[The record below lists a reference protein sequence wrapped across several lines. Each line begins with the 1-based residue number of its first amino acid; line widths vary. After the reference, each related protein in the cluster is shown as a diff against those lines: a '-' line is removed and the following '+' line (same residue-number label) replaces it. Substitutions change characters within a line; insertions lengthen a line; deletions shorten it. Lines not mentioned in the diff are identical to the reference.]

1 MTQRFHG
8 LPAAPG
14 VGIGNLLIYRTWHP
28 TFMPSQVADDPNQEW
43 QHFLAAQQAVDLE
56 LATLATDE
64 NSLIAEVFTAQR
76 TILQD
81 QTLTQAVQ
89 QAIFQEHQSALAAT
103 HAMIH
108 HFADLFRDLGDDYFA
123 GRAVDILDIG
133 HRLLKQMGAPVHEH
147 QEIGQIAAG
156 TILVARDVTFSELT
170 QLPLNHIVGIA
181 LAESTPT
188 AHSAILARSLG
199 IPLVCTIG
207 DAILHLPAVSN
218 QTDAHSPDA
227 PGRVSTQFLTSD
239 QPAVIDGDEG
249 YLLVEPTPDE
259 LAAYQAKRQT
269 QMADRASAVE
279 HAHEPA
285 NTSEGLLVPVL
296 ANANNPEDVTLACT
310 NGADGVGLLRTE
322 YLFQNRLDPPTLE
335 EQYDTY
341 LYFATQMIGRQLTVR
356 AFDIGGDKPMPYLIH
371 SHEANPFLGLRGV
384 RLLLTKPELIST
396 QYQALWRVA
405 YTLATGA
412 CIGSSE
418 GASEEERPSPSRGA
432 SEEDRLSP
440 SRGAS
445 EEERLSPSRGASKEV
460 DLRFMLPMISTVEE
474 VRAMRAVLTEVE
486 ARETAAL
493 SASDPRLVPKIKIGV
508 MIEVPSAALI
518 ADRIAPLVDFFSIG
532 TNDLAQYVLAT
543 DRTNSSVAMLADPLH
558 PAVLRLIQLTC
569 QAGAAAGIPVSI
581 CGEIGGDPAAIPLL
595 LGLGLNELSVPVPA
609 IPLVKEAVRH
619 STQTDCYTLA
629 NQALCCEDGR
639 HVRSLLG

>member
-14 VGIGNLLIYRTWHP
+14 VGIGNLFIYRTWHP
-28 TFMPSQVADDPNQEW
+28 TLLPSQVADDPNQEW

-56 LATLATDE
+56 LAALTTDE

-103 HAMIH
+103 HTVIH
-108 HFADLFRDLGDDYFA
+108 HFADLFDNLGDDYFA

-133 HRLLKQMGAPVHEH
+133 HRLLKQMGAPAHEQH
-147 QEIGQIAAG
+147 EIGQIVAG
-156 TILVARDVTFSELT
+156 TILIARDITFSELT
-170 QLPLNHIVGIA
+170 QLPLDHIVGIA

-207 DAILHLPAVSN
+207 DTILHLPIVSD
-218 QTDAHSPDA
+218 QTDAQSPGA
-227 PGRVSTQFLTSD
+227 SGRVDVQFLASG
-239 QPAVIDGDEG
+239 QSAVIDGDDG
-249 YLLVEPTPDE
+249 YLLVDPTPDE
-259 LAAYQAKRQT
+259 LAVYQSKRQI
-269 QMADRASAVE
+269 QVANRASAVE

-285 NTSEGLLVPVL
+285 YTRGGLLVPVL
-296 ANANNPEDVTLACT
+296 ANANNPEDVTLAYS

-322 YLFQNRLDPPTLE
+322 YLFQNRLDPPTLQ

-341 LYFATQMIGRQLTVR
+341 SYFATQLVGRQLTIR

-371 SHEANPFLGLRGV
+371 SHEANPFLGLRGI

-396 QYQALWRVA
+396 QYRALWRVA
-405 YTLATGA
+405 HTLATGA
-412 CIGSSE
+412 GTEI
-418 GASEEERPSPSRGA
+418 
-432 SEEDRLSP
+432 DI
-440 SRGAS
+440 
-445 EEERLSPSRGASKEV
+445 
-460 DLRFMLPMISTVEE
+460 RFMLPMISTVEE
-474 VRAMRAVLTEVE
+474 VRAMRAVLAEVE
-486 ARETAAL
+486 AKERAAL
-493 SASDPRLVPKIKIGV
+493 PASAQGVVPKIKIGV

-543 DRTNSSVAMLADPLH
+543 DRTNSSVAALADPLH

-609 IPLVKEAVRH
+609 IPLVKEAVRRV
-619 STQTDCYTLA
+619 TQVDCCTLA
-629 NQALCCEDGR
+629 DRALRCEGGSQV
-639 HVRSLLG
+639 HTLLG

>member
-418 GASEEERPSPSRGA
+418 GASEEER
-432 SEEDRLSP
+432 
-440 SRGAS
+440 
-445 EEERLSPSRGASKEV
+445 LSPSRGASKEV